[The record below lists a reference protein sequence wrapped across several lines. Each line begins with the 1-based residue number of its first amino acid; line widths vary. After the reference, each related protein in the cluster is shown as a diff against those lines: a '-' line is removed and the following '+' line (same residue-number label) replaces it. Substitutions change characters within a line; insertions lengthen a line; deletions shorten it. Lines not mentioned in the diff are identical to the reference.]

1 LFSSGPSLSSRRALR
16 VALAGFALAL
26 AAGLPG
32 VQVHQA
38 RAADPADQ
46 PPPIAV
52 RLASL
57 TPIAPQP
64 GDTLTLAGDLHNTS
78 AQSISGLHL
87 SFVYRR
93 TRIGSRDEF
102 DHYANTLDGSMPPDA
117 LTTSAATVTLG
128 LTTLDPGQSTT
139 FHVAVPVDSLDLP
152 RESWQVYAIGL
163 HLTGLTQLGEQT
175 VGALRTFLP
184 WAPLGVPGV
193 GVKTQVAWVWPLAD
207 RPHRLVAT
215 TWSDDALAAELA
227 LGGRLRSLVTIGS
240 QAETQGPHA
249 AKPHPRVKNP
259 KPAAPRP
266 TVAPVPVTWAVDP
279 MLLEDATQMAG
290 GYRVGT
296 GGRAKQGTGTA
307 AATSWLA
314 DLRDAANHGEVLSL
328 PYADPDLVAAD
339 RAGLGS
345 EVQLA
350 LHNGQSLVASTL
362 SVSPLNYLW
371 PPDGVLDDRSLD
383 LVFAA
388 GVSTVVL
395 NAGSLPVI
403 GGQPSE
409 TPSAHTVVRG
419 RDSNLDALLVDD
431 GLSAVV
437 DTGLTD
443 PSLQP
448 LAVQRFLAE
457 TLMIQAELP
466 SDQRTL
472 VITPDRRW
480 APDPAYAKALLSNTG
495 RVPWIQ
501 PVTLSDAASSPVY
514 TKVTRGPLS
523 YPSAARARE
532 LGSIYL
538 ARVRATK
545 SRADSF
551 AAILLPFGAPT
562 ARAFDDAVLRSLSSA
577 WRDDRTEG
585 THELQSVRE
594 DLAATMGKV
603 RIASAPN
610 SFVTLTSHSGTVPV
624 TVSNELDNPVHV
636 VVGIS
641 SQHLKLSGRGRTAEV
656 IPAHRAIPIDV
667 RAAAQ
672 TAGVFPLDVTLY
684 TPSGQTYQK
693 VKLYVRSTAYGAVTI
708 AITGGATGVLLLA
721 VLVRLVRRASAARR
735 ASRAQVT

>member
-1 LFSSGPSLSSRRALR
+1 ML
-16 VALAGFALAL
+16 LAAFVLAL
-26 AAGLPG
+26 ATVIPG
-32 VQVHQA
+32 TQPRQA
-38 RAADPADQ
+38 QAAEPSDQ
-46 PPPIAV
+46 APPVAV

-57 TPIAPQP
+57 SPIAPQP

-78 AQSISGLHL
+78 AQTISGLHL

-102 DHYANTLDGSMPPDA
+102 DNYANTLDGSMPADA
-117 LTTSAATVTLG
+117 LSTSAAAVTIG
-128 LTTLDPGQSTT
+128 LTSLDAGESTT
-139 FHVAVPVDSLDLP
+139 FHVSVPVDAMDLP
-152 RESWQVYAIGL
+152 RSSWQVYAIGL
-163 HLTGLTQLGEQT
+163 HLTGLTQVGEQT

-193 GVKTQVAWVWPLAD
+193 GLKTQVAWVWPIAD
-207 RPHRLVAT
+207 RPHRLAGT
-215 TWSDDALAAELA
+215 TWADDALAGELA
-227 LGGRLRSLVTIGS
+227 TGGRLRSLVTIGS
-240 QAETQGPHA
+240 QAEQQGPHA
-249 AKPHPRVKNP
+249 ARPHARVKNP
-259 KPAAPRP
+259 KPSPPRP
-266 TVAPVPVTWAVDP
+266 TIVPVPVTWAVDP
-279 MLLEDATQMAG
+279 MLVEDAAQMSAG
-290 GYRVGT
+290 YHVGT
-296 GGRAKQGTGTA
+296 GTNPKPGGGSA

-314 DLRDAANHGEVLSL
+314 ELRSGASHGDVLAL

-339 RAGLGS
+339 RGGLGS

-350 LHNGQSLVASTL
+350 LHSGQSIVSDTL
-362 SVSPLNYLW
+362 SVSPLNYVW
-371 PPDGVLDDRSLD
+371 PPDGVLDDRTLD
-383 LVFAA
+383 LLFAA

-395 NAGSLPVI
+395 KSASLPVL
-403 GGQPSE
+403 GGPPSE

-437 DTGLTD
+437 DAGLTD

-466 SDQRTL
+466 SDQRTI
-472 VITPDRRW
+472 VVTPDRRW
-480 APDPAYAKALLSNTG
+480 APDPSYAKALLSDTG

-501 PVTLSDAASSPVY
+501 PVTLADAANSPVY
-514 TKVTRGPLS
+514 TKATRGALS
-523 YPSAARARE
+523 YPAAARARE
-532 LGSIYL
+532 LGSTYM

-545 SRADSF
+545 SRADSL

-562 ARAFDDAVLRSLSSA
+562 ARSFDDAVLRSLSSA

-594 DLAATMGKV
+594 ELAATMGKV

-667 RAAAQ
+667 RADAQ

-721 VLVRLVRRASAARR
+721 VLVRLVRRAVAARR
-735 ASRAQVT
+735 AARGAQAT